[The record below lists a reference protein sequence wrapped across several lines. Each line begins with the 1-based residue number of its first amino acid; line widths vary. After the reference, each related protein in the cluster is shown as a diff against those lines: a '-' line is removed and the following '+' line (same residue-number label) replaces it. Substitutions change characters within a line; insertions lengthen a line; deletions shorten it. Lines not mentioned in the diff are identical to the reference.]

1 MFCELWEGI
10 GYLFPIPSQISSSL
24 PHLCVTH
31 SRIPPPFLILI
42 LEVSEDS
49 STGLQTLSPANAFT
63 ELRTFAFL
71 GLDDEVV
78 PSTKILDAAIALEG
92 CVARA

>member
-1 MFCELWEGI
+1 M
-10 GYLFPIPSQISSSL
+10 
-24 PHLCVTH
+24 CVTH

-42 LEVSEDS
+42 LEVYRMSEDS